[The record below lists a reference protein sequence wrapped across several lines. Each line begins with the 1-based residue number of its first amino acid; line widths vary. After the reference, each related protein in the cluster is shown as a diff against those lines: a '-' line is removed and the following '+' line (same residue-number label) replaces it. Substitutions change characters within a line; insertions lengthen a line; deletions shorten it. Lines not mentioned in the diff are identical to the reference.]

1 MYQII
6 FLMITKNMHS
16 EIEIINEILSSWDPI
31 GIGEPECRDEYERY
45 APVILNVIRRGES
58 LKNCL
63 GNILVHEIGLSSYVA
78 GSRGK
83 AEVSRVCEKIMRVF
97 SN

>member
-1 MYQII
+1 
-6 FLMITKNMHS
+6 MHS
-16 EIEIINEILSSWDPI
+16 EIETINEILSSWDPI
-31 GIGEPECRDEYERY
+31 GVGEPECRDEYERY
-45 APVILNVIRRGES
+45 APVILNVVCRGES

-63 GNILVHEIGLSSYVA
+63 DNILVYEIGLSSYAA
-78 GSRGK
+78 GNRGK